1 MFPTTIDEVILK
13 LDAIIEASIQSKSRL
28 GYFASLYKRMTV
40 AVKNGIENGAFEDG
54 PRMEKLDIIFANRYL
69 DAYDAYQNNK
79 PLTHCWKTTFDATN
93 DNSITVLQHLIL
105 GICSHINLDLGVAA
119 AETMKGQSISLLKND
134 FDKINTVIASL
145 VDQVQS
151 ELGVISFPMRF
162 FDNVMNNKDEVVI
175 NFSIGIARK
184 EAWLLATSL
193 AALPQT
199 EQGVLISK
207 TDGVIGQLET
217 KIINPGAWS
226 KFLLMLAKWL
236 EWNDTVKIIK
246 LMNKA

>member
-1 MFPTTIDEVILK
+1 MSPQTIDEVILK
-13 LDAIIEASIQSKSRL
+13 LDAIIEASIKNKSRL
-28 GYFASLYKRMTV
+28 GYFATLYKRMTV

-54 PRMEKLDIIFANRYL
+54 VRMEKLDIIFANRYL
-69 DAYDAYQNNK
+69 DAYDAYQNRM
-79 PLTHCWKTTFDATN
+79 PLTQCWKTTFDAAEN
-93 DNSITVLQHLIL
+93 NSIIVLQHLIL
-105 GICSHINLDLGVAA
+105 GITSHINLDLGVAA
-119 AETMKGQSISLLKND
+119 AETMKGQSIALLKND

-162 FDNVMNNKDEVVI
+162 FDKVMNTKDEAVI
-175 NFSIGIARK
+175 NFSIGVARK

-193 AALPQT
+193 AALPQP

-207 TDGVIGQLET
+207 TDAIIAQLET
-217 KIINPGAWS
+217 KIISPDAWS
-226 KFLLMLAKWL
+226 KFLILLAKWM
-236 EWNDTVKIIK
+236 EWNDTVKIIR